1 MPFGDG
7 TGPAGKGPKTG
18 RGLGYCAG
26 YKSPGYTRG
35 RRAGRRGAGRR
46 IRGGIPMVNCGRGR

>member
-1 MPFGDG
+1 MPRGDG

-26 YKSPGYTRG
+26 YDSPGYTKSGRG
-35 RRAGRRGAGRR
+35 RR
-46 IRGGIPMVNCGRGR
+46 GRGRRKQAGIGRTIRLEN